1 VNLRAFDASP
11 APIARPRSGY
21 SARAASRAP
30 AAVRRASPAEV
41 GLSTLR
47 KLTSLWASLA
57 REGWSEER
65 LRRYQE
71 RRLRR
76 LLAQAEWHVPL
87 YRELFARAGVR
98 ASDFRELADLA
109 RFPIVEKDDV
119 RDRFPEGALRA
130 GTDLRRCRIQQTSG
144 SSGRCM
150 EIALS
155 LRCDDARN
163 IFSQRIYGWQ
173 GFRWHNR
180 VAYLFPYRLPF
191 ENNLAIYR
199 NVWIDARQEADRV
212 LDRIEEVRPVLLAA
226 TPSDILDL
234 LDGASP
240 GRDLR
245 RLGLRAL
252 CLHSEPL
259 SRDEREHV
267 ESVFGCPV
275 RTNYYCNEVWA
286 IAAECERGSMHQFMD
301 NVVLELVDDAGRA
314 VPDGEPGHVIVTGLH
329 NFVQPFIRYR
339 LGDLA
344 VRRPERG
351 CACGRSLPI
360 LERLEGRDDDVFVHP
375 DGRRIQPS
383 RITVAV
389 KSPCFDFPGLQ
400 VFRDYQIV
408 QEAPDLVTVH
418 VVPGRDRGPFPHCA
432 RRGARNLERVLAPGV
447 RVRLA
452 VRERLEAGAGGK
464 RKIFVRAGGADATQ
478 RKDDTC

>member
-1 VNLRAFDASP
+1 MNFKAFVSDTP
-11 APIARPRSGY
+11 APPPARTGY
-21 SARAASRAP
+21 SVR
-30 AAVRRASPAEV
+30 AVRPAPSARRRSPPLEV
-41 GLSTLR
+41 ALSTGR
-47 KLTSLWASLA
+47 KLTSLWAALA
-57 REGWSEER
+57 RARWSEER
-65 LRRYQE
+65 LLRYQE

-76 LLAQAEWHVPL
+76 LLADAERRVPL
-87 YRELFARAGVR
+87 YGELFAKAGVR
-98 ASDFRELADLA
+98 AADFRSLADLP
-109 RFPIVEKDDV
+109 RFPVVEKDDV
-119 RDRFPEGALRA
+119 RDRFPEGCLAR

-163 IFSQRIYGWQ
+163 IFSQRIYGWG

-199 NVWIDARQEADRV
+199 NVWIDARQDPDRV
-212 LDRIEEVRPVLLAA
+212 LDRLEEVRPVVLAA

-234 LDGASP
+234 LAGMRPD
-240 GRDLR
+240 RDLR
-245 RLGLRAL
+245 RIGVETI

-267 ESVFGCPV
+267 ESVFGCAV

-286 IAAECERGSMHQFMD
+286 IGAECEHGRMHQFMD
-301 NVVLELVDDAGRA
+301 NAVLELVDDLGRP
-314 VPDGEPGHVIVTGLH
+314 VPDGTPGHVIVTGLN

-339 LGDLA
+339 LGDLV
-344 VRRPERG
+344 VRRAERG
-351 CACGRSLPI
+351 CPCGRSLPI
-360 LERLEGRDDDVFVHP
+360 LERLEGRDDDVFEHP

-408 QEAPDLVTVH
+408 QEAPDLVTVR

-432 RRGARNLERVLAPGV
+432 RLGARNLERALAPGV

-452 VRERLEAGAGGK
+452 VEETLEGGAGGK
-464 RKIFVRAGGADATQ
+464 RKIFVRAFGADPKR
-478 RKDDTC
+478 RKEETC